1 MPILQRLAILFTT
14 NLMKTLTAFFKL
26 IRWPNL
32 VFIVLTQVLFYF
44 CFVETLHKKGINTQ
58 GNLKSYSLII
68 LLSVL
73 IAAAGNIINDYFD
86 LNIDLVNKP
95 NKLIIDKTI
104 KRRWAIIWH
113 LILSIVGV
121 LIGFYLDYLSHT
133 YWIGLSTIVC
143 VLLLFGY
150 SAALK
155 KKFLIGNI
163 LISVLTSWVIIIVFL
178 WYNNSFYC
186 SNCNQNEIDSLLRN
200 FIKYSILYASFSFI
214 ISLIREVVKDMED
227 IEGDAK
233 YGCKTMPIVWGIPAT
248 KVFVAVWIV
257 VLIAVLTIL
266 QFYVMQ
272 FNWWGSI
279 AYCVLFIIT
288 PLILILQKL
297 YKAQTT
303 SHYHQLSTLVKFV
316 MLAGILSMFFFR
328 VYT

>member
-1 MPILQRLAILFTT
+1 
-14 NLMKTLTAFFKL
+14 MKTFVAFFRL

-32 VFIVLTQVLFYF
+32 VFIVLTQLLFYY
-44 CFVETLHKKGINTQ
+44 CFVETLHRKGVTTQ
-58 GNLKSYSLII
+58 GGLKSYSLII

-95 NKLIIDKTI
+95 NKLVIDKTI

-113 LILSIVGV
+113 LVLSTVGV
-121 LIGFYLDYLSHT
+121 FIGFYLDYLSHT
-133 YWIGLSTIVC
+133 YWIGLSTLLC

-150 SAALK
+150 SASLK

-163 LISVLTSWVIIIVFL
+163 LISALTAWVIIIVFL
-178 WYNNSFYC
+178 WYNNTFYC
-186 SNCNQNEIDSLLRN
+186 SECDKNTMDSLVRN

-214 ISLIREVVKDMED
+214 ISLIREVIKDMED

-233 YGCKTMPIVWGIPAT
+233 YGCKTMPIVWGMQAS
-248 KVFVAVWIV
+248 KVFVGVWIV

-272 FNWWGSI
+272 FNWWLSI

-288 PLILILQKL
+288 PLIIILQKL
-297 YKAQTT
+297 YKAQVTK
-303 SHYHQLSTLVKFV
+303 HYHQLSTLVKFV
-316 MLAGILSMFFFR
+316 MLTGILSMIFFSI
-328 VYT
+328 YS